1 MVSDCG
7 VYAITNISTGKH
19 YIGSAVN
26 IQRRWKQHRNELTS
40 GSHHSSKLQ
49 RSWNKYGPEKFEF
62 SVILICAQADLLM
75 YEQICMD
82 FFKVV
87 KNGYNIL
94 PSAGSNLGQKRTPEF
109 KMKMSSIVRERS
121 GHAHMHTPEARAKAR
136 AANIGKSKSLET
148 RARMSMSA
156 SKNSN
161 AQLHTKEAIAKRAAS
176 HVGGRRSSETKERM
190 SIAAKAVWAKRREN
204 KEDIHG

>member
-1 MVSDCG
+1 MDKNCG
-7 VYAITNISTGKH
+7 VYAITNNRTGKR

-40 GSHHSSKLQ
+40 GCHHNSKLQ
-49 RSWNKYGPEKFEF
+49 KSWNKYYPEAFEF
-62 SVILICAQADLLM
+62 SVILICTQADLLM

-82 FFKVV
+82 FFDVV

-109 KMKMSSIVRERS
+109 KMKMSAIVRERS
-121 GHAHMHTPEARAKAR
+121 GYAHLHTPESRAKAR
-136 AANIGKSKSLET
+136 IANTGKSKSLET
-148 RARMSMSA
+148 KAKMSA
-156 SKNSN
+156 SASKKSN
-161 AQLHTKEAIAKRAAS
+161 AQLHTKEAITKRAAS
-176 HVGGRRSSETKERM
+176 HVGGKRSSETKERM